1 MPYKVVIVGAGF
13 AGLRLAR
20 KLNNH
25 PGFDVL
31 LIDKY
36 NYHQFQP
43 LFYQVATSA
52 LDASNI
58 SFPLR
63 KAFHN
68 SKNVRI
74 RVEEV
79 KKIVPGENK
88 VITESEEIGYD
99 YLVLALGA
107 DTNFFG
113 NEQVAT
119 NAFPM
124 KSTVE
129 ALRLRHRLIQNF
141 EDALLAKTEDEIQKL
156 MNIVVVGGG
165 PTGVEVS
172 GALAEMKRFVLPK
185 DYPELDFNKMNIYLL
200 EGGDRTLGP
209 MSEKSS
215 EDSCRYLEKLGV
227 KIRTNTVVKDYDGEY
242 AYLDDGSKIPAYTVI
257 WAAGIKGN
265 VPEGIDKSLVV
276 RGNRIKVN
284 RQNLMEGS
292 SNVYVLGDLAFM
304 ETPTWPK
311 GHPQV
316 ASVAIQQADLL
327 ADNLK
332 RVERKSTQFFDFEYN
347 DKGSMATVGRNKA
360 VVDLPKPKMHLNGF
374 VAWFIWMGLHL
385 FLILGV
391 KNRLIVFINWIYN
404 YITYDQSLRL
414 IFKEFYRPR
423 IPVEK
428 TKQQPVGGN
437 VPTVLPGRPEQKGS
451 ESQDDLRQAANFKR

>member
-25 PGFDVL
+25 PGFEVL
-31 LIDKY
+31 LIDRF

-43 LFYQVATSA
+43 LFYQVATAA

-63 KAFHN
+63 KAFQK

-74 RVEEV
+74 RIEEV
-79 KKIVPGENK
+79 KEVVPKESKI
-88 VITESEEIGYD
+88 ITDTEEIHYD
-99 YLVLALGA
+99 YLVLAMGA

-113 NEQVAT
+113 NQNMAT
-119 NAFPM
+119 QTFPM

-129 ALRLRHRLIQNF
+129 ALQIRHRLIQNF
-141 EDALLAKTEDEIQKL
+141 EDALLEKNPEQVQRL

-165 PTGVEVS
+165 ATGVEVS
-172 GALAEMKRFVLPK
+172 GALAEMKRYVLPK
-185 DYPELDFNKMNIYLL
+185 DYPELDFSKMYIYLL
-200 EGGDRTLGP
+200 EGGDRTLAA

-215 EDSCRYLEKLGV
+215 EESCVYLKNLGV
-227 KIRTNTVVKDYDGEY
+227 TVLKKTIVKDYDGQNVML
-242 AYLDDGSKIPAYTVI
+242 ADGSSIPSTTVI

-265 VPEGIDKSLVV
+265 VPQGIDQSLVV

-284 RQNLMEGS
+284 RQGIMEGTT
-292 SNVYVLGDLAFM
+292 NVFVLGDLGYM
-304 ETPTWPK
+304 ETPKWPK

-316 ASVAIQQADLL
+316 ASVAIQQADLV
-327 ADNLK
+327 AQNLK
-332 RVERKSTQFFDFEYN
+332 LFERKSNRSYEFEYH

-360 VVDLPKPKMHLNGF
+360 VVDIPKPKAHLKGF
-374 VAWFIWMGLHL
+374 FAWLIWMGLHL

-391 KNRLIVFINWIYN
+391 KNRLMVFINWIYN
-404 YITYDQSLRL
+404 
-414 IFKEFYRPR
+414 
-423 IPVEK
+423 
-428 TKQQPVGGN
+428 
-437 VPTVLPGRPEQKGS
+437 
-451 ESQDDLRQAANFKR
+451 